1 MGTRRL
7 RPTRPTAAAR
17 QTEWG
22 GVLRGARAVC
32 KRAGTAV
39 GGDVDKNRTAF
50 TPQSGPICTIGGGD
64 GLTAT
69 DASDGHSRSSPSQGG
84 LSKYSTR
91 GTKHHMYASSPKK
104 SIRGR
109 RAKGTVLGPRGS
121 STPPYPDHR
130 RACATPAT
138 PGAYHRR
145 VVSPRALLV
154 IPVVRCMCR
163 LPTKNCPPDAPT
175 ALRVYAPL

>member
-1 MGTRRL
+1 MSVWL
-7 RPTRPTAAAR
+7 WCKLNHVPTAPGTVGTEPPMVPDYHGGGSRTPPDAR
-17 QTEWG
+17 VG
-22 GVLRGARAVC
+22 RRGAVRLLPTQNSGERMR
-32 KRAGTAV
+32 RAG
-39 GGDVDKNRTAF
+39 N
-50 TPQSGPICTIGGGD
+50 
-64 GLTAT
+64 
-69 DASDGHSRSSPSQGG
+69 SRSSSSQGG
-84 LSKYSTR
+84 LFKYSTR
-91 GTKHHMYASSPKK
+91 GTKHNMYVSSPKK

-154 IPVVRCMCR
+154 IPVVICMCR